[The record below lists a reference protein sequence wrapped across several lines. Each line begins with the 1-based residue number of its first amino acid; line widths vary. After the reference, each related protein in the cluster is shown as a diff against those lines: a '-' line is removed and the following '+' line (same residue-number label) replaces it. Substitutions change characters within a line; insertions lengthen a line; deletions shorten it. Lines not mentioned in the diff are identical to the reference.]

1 MIGITA
7 ILQASG
13 EVKSEKF
20 CAAIFSGISWN
31 KCVLSIAVLCVVVC
45 HEAAFAFIWHYFLFL
60 SCKLWFDTTFPFHF
74 AGLNWNFGERIM
86 SVSLE
91 SRLLFQLPL
100 VQTWMLVSMFLSD
113 IWRVFS
119 YRQSTLIFQRKK
131 KDLSVAATGICTLR
145 LLQQQSHRHP
155 ISFDDGK
162 WKWAK
167 TGKANIY
174 LKTFLLSQRTFC

>member
-1 MIGITA
+1 MFFKHT
-7 ILQASG
+7 
-13 EVKSEKF
+13 VREKAKNTVLLFSAVFHDIIVFLLLLSNAYF
-20 CAAIFSGISWN
+20 CFYT
-31 KCVLSIAVLCVVVC
+31 
-45 HEAAFAFIWHYFLFL
+45 WHDFLFL
-60 SCKLWFDTTFPFHF
+60 SCKLWFDTTFSFHF

-86 SVSLE
+86 LVSLE
-91 SRLLFQLPL
+91 SRLLFCLPL
-100 VQTWMLVSMFLSD
+100 LRAWILVSMFLCD
-113 IWRVFS
+113 IWRMFS

-174 LKTFLLSQRTFC
+174 LKTFLAVTTHISLALMTDL